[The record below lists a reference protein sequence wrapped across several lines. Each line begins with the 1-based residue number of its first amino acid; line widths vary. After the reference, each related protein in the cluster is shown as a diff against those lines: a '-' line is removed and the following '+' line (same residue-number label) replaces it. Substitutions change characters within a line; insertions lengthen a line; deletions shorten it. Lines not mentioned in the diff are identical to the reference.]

1 MLIMEE
7 KAYHLLESMNI
18 DIFYLANKIGST
30 LFPKDIVTIHHL

>member
-18 DIFYLANKIGST
+18 DIFNMANKIGSA
-30 LFPKDIVTIHHL
+30 LFPKDVVTIQHL